1 MKTSKKWTIHI
12 ACYVIAALAL
22 SVLNELHPAVKYRTE
37 VIEPQTEALQPT
49 AVIDLDNDNPYAYA
63 GQESDGKL
71 HHFQRVGSSDEWRD
85 LSDEGSQIYYRNGT
99 VLTRAAY

>member
-37 VIEPQTEALQPT
+37 VIEPQTEAMQPT

-71 HHFQRVGSSDEWRD
+71 YVSGDSSY
-85 LSDEGSQIYYRNGT
+85 GKGYRAWLKKNPGT
-99 VLTRAAY
+99 NAVKSC

>member
-37 VIEPQTEALQPT
+37 VIEPQTEAMQPT
-49 AVIDLDNDNPYAYA
+49 AVIDLDNATPMPTPDRRATASCISMPTD
-63 GQESDGKL
+63 S
-71 HHFQRVGSSDEWRD
+71 WR
-85 LSDEGSQIYYRNGT
+85 S
-99 VLTRAAY
+99 